1 MSVGQVAHSL
11 TETGKPSVKG
21 WASVTHDHLEDHD
34 PEHHEDGSRDVDQG
48 RPARDRFTY
57 PLLVLAC

>member
-1 MSVGQVAHSL
+1 MSVGRLAHSL

-34 PEHHEDGSRDVDQG
+34 PEHHGDGSRDVDQG
-48 RPARDRFTY
+48 RPARDPSRT
-57 PLLVLAC
+57 LLVLAC